1 MKFASGFTLRTII
14 VGIALVIPALESIAQ
29 NYPVRPIRVVV
40 PYPPGGAADN
50 VARVIAPKLAEALG
64 QQIIIDNRGGA
75 SGSIGAD
82 IVAKSAPDGYTLL
95 DDASAHVV
103 NPALRKMPFDTLR
116 DFAPVG
122 MIMRSPNLLVAHLS
136 LPVKTVRDLIA
147 LAQARPGEITFAS
160 AGIGSAPH
168 MAGELFKYLAKVDL
182 VHVPYKG
189 GGPVFADLLGGHVQL
204 FFGNIA
210 GDLPYVKA
218 GKLRGIAVTSA
229 ERSRSAPQIPTMA
242 ESGVPGYQIYEWNA
256 LFAPAGTPAAIVA
269 MLNAEIGKIIALP
282 DVQQRFFQ
290 FGAESAPGTPEQ
302 LGSYVRGEIAK
313 WDKVVR
319 DMGVKVE

>member
-1 MKFASGFTLRTII
+1 MKLSSGFTLGAII
-14 VGIALVIPALESIAQ
+14 IGIGIALAFPAPESIAQ

-103 NPALRKMPFDTLR
+103 NPALRKLPFDTLK
-116 DFAPVG
+116 DFAPIG

-136 LPVKTVRDLIA
+136 LPVKTVRDLMA
-147 LAQARPGEITFAS
+147 LAKARPGEITFAS

-168 MAGELFKYLAKVDL
+168 MAGELFKYLAKVNL
-182 VHVPYKG
+182 VHVPYRAAGLYSRIFSG
-189 GGPVFADLLGGHVQL
+189 G
-204 FFGNIA
+204 
-210 GDLPYVKA
+210 
-218 GKLRGIAVTSA
+218 TCSSSSA
-229 ERSRSAPQIPTMA
+229 ISRAT
-242 ESGVPGYQIYEWNA
+242 
-256 LFAPAGTPAAIVA
+256 FRT
-269 MLNAEIGKIIALP
+269 
-282 DVQQRFFQ
+282 
-290 FGAESAPGTPEQ
+290 
-302 LGSYVRGEIAK
+302 
-313 WDKVVR
+313 
-319 DMGVKVE
+319 